1 MVYKG
6 ARRWSVYVFVSGVPP
21 VLPPSLGNVEMG
33 EKCGMSGLWQHPPPD
48 YPAFFFPHLFSCK
61 DLEMSISMLLLAW
74 DQKRKCRCVDTAG
87 KGCVHNQSGEESSK
101 DESHE

>member
-6 ARRWSVYVFVSGVPP
+6 ARRWSVYVFVSGVPQ
-21 VLPPSLGNVEMG
+21 VLPPSLGNAEMG

-61 DLEMSISMLLLAW
+61 DVECPFPCYYSHGT
-74 DQKRKCRCVDTAG
+74 KRGNADVSVDTAG
-87 KGCVHNQSGEESSK
+87 KGCVHN
-101 DESHE
+101 